1 VPTFASEVEMVGTRS
16 LSSGAR
22 SRDPLALPTLQ
33 SGGPACEIDKIDG
46 NPLSGGKP
54 CPQEPCPRKPEFRHR
69 RACFLKNRGGI
80 MSVLRETVAAVV
92 GVYALLLACDACFGV
107 GEARFDDDFY
117 RASFYAPRPSEVRI
131 AGSVTA
137 AARVSDA
144 FAQFTPGEA
153 KPGKRYSLLTTII
166 R

>member
-1 VPTFASEVEMVGTRS
+1 M
-16 LSSGAR
+16 
-22 SRDPLALPTLQ
+22 LPEKP
-33 SGGPACEIDKIDG
+33 GG
-46 NPLSGGKP
+46 S
-54 CPQEPCPRKPEFRHR
+54 
-69 RACFLKNRGGI
+69 
-80 MSVLRETVAAVV
+80 MSVLKEIAAAVV

-117 RASFYAPRPSEVRI
+117 RASFYAPRPGEVRI
-131 AGSVTA
+131 AGNVTP

-153 KPGKRYSLLTTII
+153 RPGKRYSSLTTII